1 MRHSIAREFT
11 FSELLRFSLPS
22 IIMMICMSLYT
33 IVDGFFIARFAGP
46 VALAASNLVYPLI
59 GLIVAVGVMFATGG
73 CAVVAVKLGQGKRQE
88 ANRDFTLIT
97 VAAVLLALVISAVS
111 LFAMDGI
118 IAFLGAEGETARYCK
133 EYLFI
138 IMLFAPASALQM
150 VFQDF
155 LIVAGRPH
163 LGLGFSVASGIL
175 NILLDYVF
183 MVPLGMGIRGAAWGT
198 VSGYL
203 LSAVGGLVFFLRHK
217 KGLTFA
223 KPSRS
228 IKTLLK
234 SCGNG
239 SSEMVTNL
247 AGSITTLLFNF
258 YMLRMAGSDGVAAVT
273 AVLYCQ
279 FLMNS
284 FYIGF
289 SIGVGPIVSYHLGAG
304 NKPFLRRTIRRC
316 TLFVCLTSVLVCGL
330 AFLCAGPISAAFFTG
345 SRRAGYGDPRPAPVQ
360 RGISF
365 RRLQYLLL
373 RPLHGAGKRPRL
385 GNHLFYAHPAL
396 HGAGHRALGAVL
408 RPHRPLA
415 GRPRRRAA
423 HHFYLALVH
432 PSFAYKISNLPA
444 PPQKGVIK
452 VFARLFGEAV
462 GCRGESP
469 ARPPQRTKP

>member
-345 SRRAGYGDPRPAPVQ
+345 SPAVLDMATHGLRLFSVGFLFAGFNIFSSALFTALENGRVSATISFMRTLLFTALGIVLLAQFFGLTGLWLAVPAAELLTIFISLWFTRLLRTKYQIFPPRPKKA
-360 RGISF
+360 
-365 RRLQYLLL
+365 
-373 RPLHGAGKRPRL
+373 
-385 GNHLFYAHPAL
+385 
-396 HGAGHRALGAVL
+396 
-408 RPHRPLA
+408 
-415 GRPRRRAA
+415 
-423 HHFYLALVH
+423 
-432 PSFAYKISNLPA
+432 
-444 PPQKGVIK
+444 
-452 VFARLFGEAV
+452 
-462 GCRGESP
+462 
-469 ARPPQRTKP
+469 